1 MPAAQVGRTYLTRRR
16 LPAPADASAPNIA
29 AIFEGSRSGPLVAT
43 LQFFAR
49 MSIQRGPGTVAPI
62 ARAPVQIVYTPGSG
76 EGRATALARRM
87 ARELRRHGERVR
99 LAPFKRLGDL
109 AAWSSSCAGDFS
121 RLIAIGGD
129 ATQSAAA
136 PAAMR
141 HGVPLFPVPTGFGNL

>member
-1 MPAAQVGRTYLTRRR
+1 MRPRAHW
-16 LPAPADASAPNIA
+16 PNIRGFGTG
-29 AIFEGSRSGPLVAT
+29 AIGSGLAILP
-43 LQFFAR
+43 R

-136 PAAMR
+136 VAALR
-141 HGVPLFPVPTGFGNL
+141 HGVPL